1 MLYYHKNVG
10 RIRQQ
15 TPLLQVKWPLIQLY
29 SKGHKERLAQVR
41 KEKRQRT
48 VVWLTQRLSCS
59 RTNVYK
65 IFDKYSV
72 DTDTLAR
79 ISTIL
84 EFDFFSP
91 YSKEIKKMR
100 SKNKHIHKRF
110 YWAIC
115 TKSVPDWLT
124 NRGHFLLYIMAEYY
138 WF

>member
-1 MLYYHKNVG
+1 M
-10 RIRQQ
+10 
-15 TPLLQVKWPLIQLY
+15 
-29 SKGHKERLAQVR
+29 
-41 KEKRQRT
+41 
-48 VVWLTQRLSCS
+48 WLTQRLSCS

-115 TKSVPDWLT
+115 TKSVTDSLI

-138 WF
+138 